1 MGVVFDKLVFMRKLE
16 GGGEFTRPQA
26 ERLTDA
32 FYDAVVESVAT
43 KQGVGDVRT
52 ELKEVHAGLKHDVAE
67 FRSELKHEV
76 AEFRSELKHDLAQVR
91 SDMTIMRS
99 EFRSEVAQL
108 KVWAAGTGAAVVSLL
123 TALKFFA

>member
-1 MGVVFDKLVFMRKLE
+1 MGVVFDKLGFMRKLE
-16 GGGEFTRPQA
+16 SGGDFTRPRA

-32 FYDAVVESVAT
+32 FYDAVIESVAT
-43 KQGVGDVRT
+43 KQDVGDVRT
-52 ELKEVHAGLKHDVAE
+52 ELRETRA
-67 FRSELKHEV
+67 ELKHEI
-76 AEFRSELKHDLAQVR
+76 AELRSEVKHDIADLRSEVKHDFAQIR
-91 SDMTIMRS
+91 SEMTVMRS